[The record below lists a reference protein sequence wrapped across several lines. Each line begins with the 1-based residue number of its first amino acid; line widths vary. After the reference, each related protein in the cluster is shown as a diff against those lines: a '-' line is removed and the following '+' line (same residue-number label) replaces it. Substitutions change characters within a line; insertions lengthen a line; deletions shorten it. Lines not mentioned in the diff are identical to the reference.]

1 MILESELALC
11 RELLK
16 LRSNVHVV
24 NTLVDMQ
31 YGLLVHSTKILS
43 GRLNLLATQ
52 LNIVASIEVQ
62 AHLGS
67 IEVVKFDSMLM
78 QLFASCQPS
87 QIGFYAG
94 TKMV

>member
-1 MILESELALC
+1 MSCEILI
-11 RELLK
+11 
-16 LRSNVHVV
+16 
-24 NTLVDMQ
+24 
-31 YGLLVHSTKILS
+31 HSTKILS
-43 GRLNLLATQ
+43 GRLNLWATQ

-78 QLFASCQPS
+78 QPFASCQPS

-94 TKMV
+94 AKMV